1 MTDDINF
8 FTIQGDLYF
17 TDDIVLEALLLS
29 HLEQMESSN
38 ESVLKY
44 AYVEGK
50 TRLPADQT
58 KGTCRFQLGDGNYT
72 FFAYSQ

>member
-29 HLEQMESSN
+29 HLEQMES
-38 ESVLKY
+38 
-44 AYVEGK
+44 
-50 TRLPADQT
+50 
-58 KGTCRFQLGDGNYT
+58 
-72 FFAYSQ
+72 FF